1 MNKVIFIYKIND
13 KRICLTHEG
22 FCGSTAID
30 DDDAIV
36 EFTLDDTKY
45 DGSHPALMGLVI

>member
-1 MNKVIFIYKIND
+1 VIFIYKID
-13 KRICLTHEG
+13 YDRVYLIYSG

-30 DDDAIV
+30 DEDAIV

-45 DGSHPALMGLVI
+45 DGSHPALMG